1 MGLETATY
9 INGLVST
16 NPTATDNKSE
26 GDDHIRL
33 LKSTI
38 QATFPSIT
46 GAVTATHTEL
56 NYVDGVTSAIQ
67 TQLDAKAP
75 AASPTFTGTVTL
87 PVTSTVD
94 GFSVGYRSLPVV
106 STGGTTAVTTAVGKC
121 YATTGGMTFNG
132 TTFDAG
138 NIVSVYNNSAS
149 AITLTQG
156 AGLTLRLAGTTLTG
170 NRTLGAR
177 GMATIW
183 FVSASEA
190 IISGSGVS

>member
-106 STGGTTAVTTAVGKC
+106 STSGTTAATTAVGKC

-149 AITLTQG
+149 SITITQG
-156 AGLTLRLAGTTLTG
+156 SALTLRLAGTTLTG
-170 NRTLGAR
+170 NRTLAAR
-177 GMATIW
+177 GMATVW
-183 FVSASEA
+183 FLSATEA
-190 IISGSGVS
+190 VISGSGVS

>member
-87 PVTSTVD
+87 PTNTFVNSNLA
-94 GFSVGYRSLPVV
+94 GYRTLPVATSFAV
-106 STGGTTAVTTAVGKC
+106 GECFSTTAWQTVNTSS
-121 YATTGGMTFNG
+121 
-132 TTFDAG
+132 AG
-138 NIVSVYNNSAS
+138 DIFSIYNNSAS